1 MNVQAELTLQIAR
14 LVQPRNQRRT
24 PAGLMFW
31 PDGFRVTWAE
41 ANAFLADAPKPVIV
55 APLVEPGLLGLWSQ
69 ADISAARKDAFAAE
83 LANQRQYY
91 EEKLHALGLGPQD
104 LIHAE
109 WTTPEQTVTVN
120 DFLRWADDYVMPV
133 PISLERS
140 DESGAVRLIVS
151 PPGGGAPPLGRRP
164 SDVAPAS

>member
-14 LVQPRNQRRT
+14 LVQPRNQRR
-24 PAGLMFW
+24 PAADWMFW

-41 ANAFLADAPKPVIV
+41 AIAFLADTPKPVIV
-55 APLVEPGLLGLWSQ
+55 APLVEPGFLGLWSQ
-69 ADISAARKDAFAAE
+69 ADIGAARKETFASE

-91 EEKLHALGLGPQD
+91 EEKLHALGVGPQG

-109 WTTPEQTVTVN
+109 WTTPEQTVTVA
-120 DFLRWADDYVMPV
+120 DFLRWADDYVMPL

-151 PPGGGAPPLGRRP
+151 PPGGGAPPLGRRS